1 MVLVE
6 LLDRALQR
14 QSLPGLLQALHEI
27 GGSGEQHPVAVLDE
41 RVAKSALRCDL
52 PDPLGPNNRIVPS
65 RSIHPS
71 PAASAATCARLNGN
85 GGKIET
91 VEGFAGWQASLK
103 QMSLDT
109 SLIPFG
115 ELQVGERGE
124 QKADLFAHWAITF
137 AGMAER

>member
-1 MVLVE
+1 MPQ
-6 LLDRALQR
+6 RAR
-14 QSLPGLLQALHEI
+14 
-27 GGSGEQHPVAVLDE
+27 D
-41 RVAKSALRCDL
+41 
-52 PDPLGPNNRIVPS
+52 
-65 RSIHPS
+65 SI
-71 PAASAATCARLNGN
+71 GN

>member
-27 GGSGEQHPVAVLDE
+27 GGSGEQDPVAVLDE
-41 RVAKSALRCDL
+41 RVAEGGAEMRF
-52 PDPLGPNNRIVPS
+52 S
-65 RSIHPS
+65 RPARAEQQDR
-71 PAASAATCARLNGN
+71 AASVDPSIAGGKCGDVRATEHGN

-91 VEGFAGWQASLK
+91 VERFAGGQAGFK
-103 QMSLDT
+103 QMSLDA

-115 ELQVGERGE
+115 ELQLGEGGE
-124 QKADLFAHWAITF
+124 QPS
-137 AGMAER
+137 R